1 MFLAAEKNF
10 PLGSFSATNTGM
22 THLKQQQS
30 QEHLRVVRYRIAQHI
45 LVEESTLMG
54 HNAPCFRAYQRH
66 PTRLLLLLT
75 LMQGA

>member
-54 HNAPCFRAYQRH
+54 HDARCFRARQSG
-66 PTRLLLLLT
+66 PTHLLLT